1 LDNMTKQ
8 TEIRNTKQESHLG
21 QTIIGIAFGTV
32 EILLAFR
39 LVFKLLGAN
48 PGNDFVRGIYTFTQY
63 IVGVFEGIF
72 PKVTTSGF
80 ETTAIFEPATAIAML
95 VVALIAWGVMKLIK
109 PRSVNRSETTEFTD
123 RSTQEK

>member
-1 LDNMTKQ
+1 MDNMTKQ
-8 TEIRNTKQESHLG
+8 TEIRNTKQESNLG
-21 QTIIGIAFGTV
+21 QTIMGIAFGTV

-63 IVGVFEGIF
+63 SVGVFEGIF

>member
-1 LDNMTKQ
+1 MDNMTKQ
-8 TEIRNTKQESHLG
+8 TEIRNTKQGSHLG

-39 LVFKLLGAN
+39 LVFKILGAN

-63 IVGVFEGIF
+63 IVGFFEGIF
-72 PKVTTSGF
+72 PKVATSGI
-80 ETTAIFEPATAIAML
+80 ETNAIFEPATAIAML
-95 VVALIAWGVMKLIK
+95 VVALIAWGVMKMIK